1 MSAPVAVEADGAVHT
16 IRLARP
22 ERGNALGPDMVAA
35 IDAALDAVLAAG
47 ARLVVLRGEGRH
59 FCTGFDLSDLDAL
72 SEGDLALRVIRIELL
87 LQRIHALP
95 VTTLVLAGGRVF
107 GAGAD
112 LFAACDHRVALA
124 GASFAFPGPAFGL
137 VLGTAR
143 LAALVGDGPAR
154 RLLLA
159 GGAIEAGAALAMG
172 LATQVVEPDGAAG
185 AIGVARDAAVRLDAA
200 TVAAL
205 HGRTRRADDAAD
217 LAALARSV
225 ARPGL
230 KERILAY
237 RAQVAAS
244 RPRALSGTGG
254 SPPGPRSVRPQRRPA
269 GRAGASRD
277 PC

>member
-1 MSAPVAVEADGAVHT
+1 MSAPVAVEIDGAIHT

-22 ERGNALGPDMVAA
+22 DRGNALGPEMVAA
-35 IDAALDAVLAAG
+35 IDAALDGALAAG

-72 SEGDLALRVIRIELL
+72 SEGELALRVIRIEML
-87 LQRIHALP
+87 LQRLHALP
-95 VTTLVLAGGRVF
+95 VTTLAVAGGRVF

-124 GASFAFPGPAFGL
+124 GSSFAFPGPAFGL

-143 LAALVGDGPAR
+143 LAALVGDGVAR

-159 GGAIEAGAALAMG
+159 GATIEAEAALAMG
-172 LATQVVEPDGAAG
+172 LATQVAEADCAEAA
-185 AIGVARDAAVRLDAA
+185 ISAAQEAATRLDAP

-205 HGRTRRADDAAD
+205 HTRTRNADDDGD

-225 ARPGL
+225 ARAGL
-230 KERILAY
+230 KDRVIAY
-237 RAQVAAS
+237 RARVAAG
-244 RPRALSGTGG
+244 RPRARTE
-254 SPPGPRSVRPQRRPA
+254 
-269 GRAGASRD
+269 
-277 PC
+277 

>member
-1 MSAPVAVEADGAVHT
+1 MSAPVIVEAEGAVHT
-16 IRLARP
+16 IHLARP
-22 ERGNALGPDMVAA
+22 DRGNALGPEMVDA
-35 IDAALDAVLAAG
+35 IDAALDAALAAG

-72 SEGDLALRVIRIELL
+72 SDGDLALRVIRIEVL

-95 VTTLVLAGGRVF
+95 VATLAVAGGRVF

-112 LFAACDHRVALA
+112 LFAACDHRLALA
-124 GASFAFPGPAFGL
+124 GSSFAFPGPAFGL

-143 LAALVGDGPAR
+143 LAALVGDGVAR

-159 GGAIEAGAALAMG
+159 GSTIEAEAALAMG
-172 LATQVVEPDGAAG
+172 LATQVVAPDDLSA
-185 AIGVARDAAVRLDAA
+185 AIGAARDAAVRLDAL

-205 HGRTRRADDAAD
+205 HARTRRADDEGD

-230 KERILAY
+230 KERIVAY
-237 RAQVAAS
+237 RTQVAAQ
-244 RPRALSGTGG
+244 RTG
-254 SPPGPRSVRPQRRPA
+254 R
-269 GRAGASRD
+269 
-277 PC
+277 

>member
-1 MSAPVAVEADGAVHT
+1 MTAPIAVEAQGAVHT

-22 ERGNALGPDMVAA
+22 DRGNALGPEMVEA
-35 IDAALDAVLAAG
+35 IDAALDRALAMG

-72 SEGDLALRVIRIELL
+72 SEGDLALRAIRIELL

-95 VTTLVLAGGRVF
+95 VPTLALAGGRVF

-112 LFAACDHRVALA
+112 LFAVCDHRVALA
-124 GASFAFPGPAFGL
+124 GATFAFPGPAFGL
-137 VLGTAR
+137 VLGTGR
-143 LAALVGDGPAR
+143 LAGLVGEGAAR

-159 GGAIEAGAALAMG
+159 GATIEAAAALAMG
-172 LATQVVEPDGAAG
+172 FATQVVEPDGVAA
-185 AIGVARDAAVRLDAA
+185 AIDAARGAAARLDAP

-205 HGRTRRADDAAD
+205 HGRTRRADDAGD

-237 RAQVAAS
+237 RAQVAAGRS
-244 RPRALSGTGG
+244 RP
-254 SPPGPRSVRPQRRPA
+254 
-269 GRAGASRD
+269 
-277 PC
+277 